1 MAAAA
6 MALAIGFLALIQW
19 RAAASFG
26 ADAIEIDARVVGLRT
41 GKKTLI
47 DPEAEIFAM
56 VEFEVAGGSIVR
68 AELPTS
74 VQSLGLDPATI
85 EGTVLGVSYDPS
97 AAGSSVRYG
106 GRTGAE
112 GALVLALLAI
122 GALFV
127 PRVLRQMTL
136 HGGGGG

>member
-1 MAAAA
+1 MAAVA

-26 ADAIEIDARVVGLRT
+26 TDAIEIDARVVGLRT
-41 GKKTLI
+41 AKKTLI

-56 VEFEVAGGSIVR
+56 VEFEVASGDIVR

-74 VQSLGLDPATI
+74 IQTLGLDPTTL
-85 EGTVLGVSYDPS
+85 EGTTLGVSYDPS
-97 AAGSSVRYG
+97 AASSVRYG

-112 GALVLALLAI
+112 SALVLALLAI

-127 PRVLRQMTL
+127 PRILRQMTL